1 MESGKFPKFS
11 GLLFN
16 YRKFLKCIV
25 IWGILRI
32 PQIPIFLKSIIAV
45 GTFAGIVNINKIE
58 FLVSTIRNIQFFK
71 LPMLIL

>member
-1 MESGKFPKFS
+1 MHSYLG
-11 GLLFN
+11 N
-16 YRKFLKCIV
+16 
-25 IWGILRI
+25 LRI